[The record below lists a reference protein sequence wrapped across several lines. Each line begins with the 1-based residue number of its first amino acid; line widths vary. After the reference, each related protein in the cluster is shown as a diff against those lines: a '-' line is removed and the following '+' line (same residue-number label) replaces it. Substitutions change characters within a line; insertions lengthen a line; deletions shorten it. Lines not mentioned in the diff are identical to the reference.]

1 MPGIGRKGGN
11 TMGLFK
17 KKKKKVYAAT
27 TIVYDE
33 ETKRIQVTGIV
44 SVHKSHASACAALH
58 ALGYTYEWTLG
69 KVIDDYGMTR
79 FGAPYLYSP
88 KTLEKA
94 QVREM
99 TLEK

>member
-1 MPGIGRKGGN
+1 
-11 TMGLFK
+11 MGLFK
-17 KKKKKVYAAT
+17 KKKTVYVAT

-33 ETKRIQVTGIV
+33 ETKRIHVTGIV
-44 SVHKSHASACAALH
+44 SVHKSRASACAALH
-58 ALGYTYEWTLG
+58 ARGYTYGDILG
-69 KVIDDYGMTR
+69 KVIDDYGLTR
-79 FGAPYLYSP
+79 VGAPYLYNP